1 MAVAGQR
8 IPLFATRP
16 AVEPLLGEILE
27 RQRAVVESGR
37 YLFGP
42 EVDAF
47 EAEFAAYV
55 GRRHCIAVANGTD
68 ALTIALRALGIGPGD
83 EVVIPDFTFF
93 ATAEGVVH
101 GGATPVFCEIDPETQ
116 CMTRATAEA
125 AIGERTRALLPVHIF
140 GNVAPMAELNALAAE
155 RELVVLEDAAQAAG
169 AVLDG
174 TRAGA
179 WGAAS
184 AFSFYPGKNLGAF
197 GDGGAIATD
206 DDEVAE
212 VARRLRHH
220 GAVDHWLH
228 AEPGYTSR
236 LDELQ
241 AATLRILLPHLD
253 DWTQARRR
261 AAALYREAELGELL
275 DLVAE
280 TEGADPAYH
289 LFVGMTPERDRLI
302 DALAAAGIEARAYYT
317 TPMHRQPALASYE
330 APESLPNAERL
341 AREGIALP
349 MGPALDDGSVR
360 AVVAEVERA
369 LSG

>member
-1 MAVAGQR
+1 MAVGQR

-42 EVDAF
+42 EVEAF
-47 EAEFAAYV
+47 EAEFADYI
-55 GRRHCIAVANGTD
+55 GRRHCVAVANGTD

-101 GGATPVFCEIDPETQ
+101 AGATPVFCEIDPETQ

-125 AIGERTRALLPVHIF
+125 AIGDRTRALLPVHIF
-140 GNVAPMAELNALAAE
+140 GNVAPMAELNELAAE
-155 RELVVLEDAAQAAG
+155 HGLAVLEDAAQAAG
-169 AVLDG
+169 AMLD
-174 TRAGA
+174 RAKAGA
-179 WGAAS
+179 WGTAAG
-184 AFSFYPGKNLGAF
+184 FSFYPGKNLGAF
-197 GDGGAIATD
+197 GDGGGIVTD
-206 DDEVAE
+206 DDQVAE
-212 VARRLRHH
+212 AARRLRHH
-220 GAVDHWLH
+220 GATEQWLH
-228 AEPGYTSR
+228 AEAGYTSR

-241 AATLRILLPHLD
+241 AATLRVLLPHLD
-253 DWTQARRR
+253 EWTRARRR
-261 AAALYREAELGELL
+261 AAELYREAGLGELL
-275 DLVAE
+275 ELVAE
-280 TEGADPAYH
+280 TDGAQAAYH

-302 DALAAAGIEARAYYT
+302 EALAGAGIEARAYYT
-317 TPMHRQPALASYE
+317 TPMHQQPALASYDR
-330 APESLPNAERL
+330 PDSLPNAERL

-360 AVVAEVERA
+360 AVVAEIERA